1 MKKVIISALS
11 AVAILTVAAG
21 ITSCSKSYSCECS
34 YDNSGT
40 PETVSTSLQGYTRVD
55 AKASCDAIEIG
66 LKSSFSDASCS
77 LK

>member
-11 AVAILTVAAG
+11 AVAILSVIG

-40 PETVSTSLQGYTRVD
+40 RETMSSPLQGYTRVD

-66 LKSSFSDASCS
+66 LKSSFSDASCA